1 MVSLFSW
8 LKRDENEDYEKVLAK
23 LDDDVSRAEV
33 RLSEVKI
40 RERRAHTLWLTYTGA
55 AYVLWLFF
63 VYAYWTPTSSDP
75 LDIWIIKVGS
85 IALTPIVIVGTRR
98 LITMW
103 YVNKRKTEEAQLE
116 NLRAKQ
122 KLKIEE
128 LKKKTAYY
136 VTKGLIE
143 RYETPSRPG
152 LGDKSGTA
160 RSNSRIGL
168 PGTELRQRPQAN
180 TPTLAINDTP
190 IQSTRNGAPF
200 TPGPN
205 TPVPGR
211 VMPPSSLSIQTADQ
225 GFAQSHL
232 TSTTTTA
239 ATRNW
244 YDRVMD
250 AIIGDIA
257 DGDANKFALIC
268 AQCFTHNGLL
278 PPEEYA
284 TAKYRCKH
292 CGFLNDKSQ
301 DRGRSSSNSLRAYAA
316 ERSHSLGYEKM
327 IPHRSSMPN
336 LARSQS
342 MAGTTMDRSAT
353 PSESSPN
360 LAPSRPSMDG
370 SGDERDYFISA
381 PALNAEHEMSSRS
394 GSPMIA
400 YSEGNGEGGWE
411 EGGSLDGAGW
421 MAVPSPME
429 EGGSQSE
436 KEGLERYGLLSDLE
450 PFRVLLDEVP
460 KEPESESKLPPNEQ

>member
-8 LKRDENEDYEKVLAK
+8 LKRDENEDYEKVLGK
-23 LDDDVSRAEV
+23 LDDDVSRAEL

-40 RERRAHTLWLTYTGA
+40 RERRAQTLWLTYTGA
-55 AYVLWLFF
+55 VYVFWLIF
-63 VYAYWTPTSSDP
+63 VYAYWTPSLRDP
-75 LDIWIIKVGS
+75 LDVWIIKIGS
-85 IALTPIVIVGTRR
+85 IALSPMIIFGTRR
-98 LITMW
+98 LITTW

-152 LGDKSGTA
+152 LGDKNGTP
-160 RSNSRIGL
+160 RSSSRIGL

-190 IQSTRNGAPF
+190 IQPAQNGANF

-211 VMPPSSLSIQTADQ
+211 VMPPSSLSIQTADH
-225 GFAQSHL
+225 GIGQSHM
-232 TSTTTTA
+232 TPTTTT

-284 TAKYRCKH
+284 TAKYRCKN

-301 DRGRSSSNSLRAYAA
+301 ERGRSSSNSLRAYAA

-353 PSESSPN
+353 PSESSPD

-370 SGDERDYFISA
+370 SGDERDYLISA
-381 PALNAEHEMSSRS
+381 PALNAEQEMGSSRS
-394 GSPMIA
+394 RSPMVA
-400 YSEGNGEGGWE
+400 YSDGEVVWDEGA
-411 EGGSLDGAGW
+411 SVDGAGW

-429 EGGSQSE
+429 EGSSQSE
-436 KEGLERYGLLSDLE
+436 KEVLVGYVPLSDLE
-450 PFRVLLDEVP
+450 PFRVPSDEAP
-460 KEPESESKLPPNEQ
+460 KDLESESAPPPNEH